1 MPMDLHPLVPTEKRN
16 PDTTE
21 IDLLSTEAMLYK
33 INQQDAQVALAV
45 EKAIPQITPVVDKIT
60 EAFQRGGHLL
70 YFGAGTSGRLGV
82 LDASECPPTFGS
94 DTHQVQAFIAGGDEA
109 LRHAIEG
116 AEDSEIS
123 GWNDFQAAQSQPMDV
138 VVGISASGR
147 AAYVN
152 GALNAA
158 KSAGC
163 ITVALSCNPDALFC
177 QLADYAIVVEVGPE
191 ALSGSTRLKAGTAQK
206 LVLNMLTTGSMIQLG
221 KTYENLMVDVQP
233 TNKKLRERARR
244 IVEIL
249 GHSEKLAEKFP
260 ETIGNSKDQDI
271 SESAAQKALEISG
284 YQVKPAVLMVRFDL
298 SLEESQNLLD
308 TNQGKLRAAIQS
320 MES

>member
-1 MPMDLHPLVPTEKRN
+1 MDLHPLVPTEKRN

-21 IDLLSTEAMLYK
+21 IDLLSTEEMLYK

-94 DTHQVQAFIAGGDEA
+94 EPHQVQAFIAGGDDA

-123 GWNDFQAAQSQPMDV
+123 GWNDFQAAQSQPLDV

-177 QLADYAIVVEVGPE
+177 KLADYSIVVEVGPE

-206 LVLNMLTTGSMIQLG
+206 LVLNMLTTGAMIQLG

-249 GHSEKLAEKFP
+249 GKSEKRTKNLENG
-260 ETIGNSKDQDI
+260 EGREIT
-271 SESAAQKALEISG
+271 ESSSQMALELTG

-298 SLEESQNLLD
+298 SLEEAQNLLD
-308 TNQGKLRAAIQS
+308 SHQGKLRAAIQS
-320 MES
+320 METEF